1 MPTTL
6 IITNDFPPRLGG
18 IESFVS
24 DLVDL
29 LDGDVVVYTSSTPG
43 SQVWDD
49 QRGVHVVRGGRVLL
63 PTSTT
68 TRRAV
73 QILHDSGATRV
84 LFGAAAPLGLMAR
97 SLRRAGAER
106 LVALSHGHEIWW
118 ATLPASRTLLRR
130 LADDVDHL
138 TTISDYAASRIAPAL
153 SPSARDRML
162 RLAPPVDTAVF
173 RPDPER
179 ARSAGRRVVS
189 VGRLVRQKGFDAL
202 LEAWRLVL
210 DGWPHPVPPEL
221 RVIGDGPRRPHLEAR
236 ITDLHLRSSV
246 TLLGA
251 RPRIEVVSELQGA
264 DAFALLMRTR
274 LAGLNPEGLGL
285 AALEASACG
294 LPVVVGD
301 SGGSRETVLAGRTGY
316 VVDPADPHQVA
327 ARLLELLTTPS
338 LAGRLGRE
346 GRRFVASQFGR
357 EPARLT
363 LRAALGLSS

>member
-1 MPTTL
+1 
-6 IITNDFPPRLGG
+6 
-18 IESFVS
+18 
-24 DLVDL
+24 
-29 LDGDVVVYTSSTPG
+29 
-43 SQVWDD
+43 
-49 QRGVHVVRGGRVLL
+49 VLL
-63 PTSTT
+63 PTSAT

-73 QILHDSGATRV
+73 QILHDRGATRV
-84 LFGAAAPLGLMAR
+84 LFGAAAPLGLMAG

-118 ATLPASRTLLRR
+118 ATLPGSRALLRR

-153 SPSARDRML
+153 STAAQSRML

-173 RPDPER
+173 RPE
-179 ARSAGRRVVS
+179 AGRVRSTVPRVVS

-210 DGWPHPVPPEL
+210 DGWREPVLPEL

-251 RPRIEVVSELQGA
+251 RPRVEVVAELQSA

-294 LPVVVGD
+294 LPVVVGH
-301 SGGSRETVLAGRTGY
+301 SGGAPETVLAGRTGY

-327 ARLLELLTTPS
+327 ARLLELLTSPV
-338 LAGRLGRE
+338 LAGSLGRE
-346 GRRFVASQFGR
+346 GRRFVASRFGR
-357 EPARLT
+357 EAARLT
-363 LRAALGLSS
+363 LRAALGLSP

>member
-29 LDGDVVVYTSSTPG
+29 LDGDVVVYTSSAPG
-43 SQVWDD
+43 SQAWDE
-49 QRGVHVVRGGRVLL
+49 QRGVDVVRGGRVLL
-63 PTSTT
+63 PTSAV

-73 QILHDSGATRV
+73 QILRDSGATRV
-84 LFGAAAPLGLMAR
+84 LFGAAAPLGLMAG

-118 ATLPASRTLLRR
+118 ATLPGSRALLRR

-138 TTISDYAASRIAPAL
+138 TTISDYAADRIGPAL
-153 SPSARDRML
+153 SPAAQSRMI

-173 RPDPER
+173 RPNPGP
-179 ARSAGRRVVS
+179 ARSAAPRVVS

-202 LEAWRLVL
+202 LAAWRLLL
-210 DGWPHPVPPEL
+210 DGWTGPVRPEL
-221 RVIGDGPRRPHLEAR
+221 RVIGDGPRRRHLEAR

-251 RPRIEVVSELQGA
+251 RPRVEVVSELQSA
-264 DAFALLMRTR
+264 DAFALLVRTR

-301 SGGSRETVLAGRTGY
+301 SGGAPETVLPGRTGY
-316 VVDPADPHQVA
+316 LVDPADPHRVA
-327 ARLLELLTTPS
+327 AHLLELLTTPLLGS
-338 LAGRLGRE
+338 SLGRE
-346 GRRFVASQFGR
+346 GRRFVTARFGR
-357 EPARLT
+357 ERARRT
-363 LRAALGLSS
+363 VRAALGLSL